1 MLNEYVEKIYNEDC
15 VEGMK
20 KLPDECVDLVATD
33 CPYLLISG
41 GCSNGEYRTS
51 KGNRQMS
58 GVMNRLRQRDY
69 VPVEGNYHGHT
80 MLAGTKHVNLGGV
93 LDDQANDVRAGK
105 MFSFNE
111 VKFSEWLPEVYRVLK
126 PDTHCYI
133 MINSRNLKDLQ
144 IEAEKVGFKFQN
156 LLVWRK
162 NSATPNKFYMQQLE
176 FILML
181 RKGHERWVN
190 DMGMSNCL
198 SVPNII
204 GTKCHPTEK
213 PISLMRVLIEQST
226 KKGDIV
232 LDPFMGSG
240 ATALAAI
247 QSERHY
253 VGFEIDPKYYEVC
266 QKRIHNTP
274 VQKSLFDD

>member
-1 MLNEYVEKIYNEDC
+1 MTIDQVYNQDC
-15 VEGMK
+15 VAGLKE
-20 KLPDECVDLVATD
+20 LQNECVDLVATD
-33 CPYLLISG
+33 CPYTLVGG
-41 GCSNGEYRTS
+41 GCSEGNYRTA
-51 KGNRQMS
+51 KGHSQCS
-58 GVMNRLRQRDY
+58 GVMNRQRQKAHADI
-69 VPVEGNYHGHT
+69 
-80 MLAGTKHVNLGGV
+80 
-93 LDDQANDVRAGK
+93 DQANDVRAGK
-105 MFSFNE
+105 MFEFNE

-133 MINSRNLKDLQ
+133 MINSRNLKELQ
-144 IEAEKVGFKFQN
+144 VEAEKVGFKFQN

-204 GTKCHPTEK
+204 GTKVHPTEK
-213 PISLMRVLIEQST
+213 PVSLMRVLIEQST
-226 KKGDIV
+226 KKGDLV

-247 QSERHY
+247 HSERHY
-253 VGFEIDPKYYEVC
+253 IGYEIDPKYYEVC

-274 VQKSLFDD
+274 IQKTLFDD